1 MKIFKKH
8 KNCLKKRREKDLE
21 LASYFVRQRET
32 ERQRMRKLE
41 TQKGSNM
48 DPGKKKWVAEDK
60 SLGRESG

>member
-1 MKIFKKH
+1 MFED
-8 KNCLKKRREKDLE
+8 LKKTQKLLGEEERKDLE

-48 DPGKKKWVAEDK
+48 DPGKKK
-60 SLGRESG
+60 